1 MPYCPNPTNQ
11 PFLVQT
17 NIKRAILPVQLLLSV
32 KNRFLIFWMPLQ
44 IGYLNLWDIFRFI
57 FRQLRMTFFH
67 KIMVV
72 EKKNFFFNCMTQ
84 FCKGYKVISKC
95 KNDKLK
101 KIKSKKCQPHPT
113 PFLRRPAPAPYFC
126 PLLHILIILGT
137 KY

>member
-1 MPYCPNPTNQ
+1 
-11 PFLVQT
+11 
-17 NIKRAILPVQLLLSV
+17 
-32 KNRFLIFWMPLQ
+32 MPLQ

-67 KIMVV
+67 KIMVA
-72 EKKNFFFNCMTQ
+72 EKNNFSSNAWHNFA
-84 FCKGYKVISKC
+84 KGKVISKC

-113 PFLRRPAPAPYFC
+113 TFLGRPAPTPYFR

-137 KY
+137 KYQLNLKILIFWTKFAKRGYFQLKTEKENILSSLNSAYLN